1 MTVTC
6 RELTSFHIV
15 YSVILGCSSSYGCLG
30 EGAVGVSEGGVQPQD
45 IFEVYFGKLPRLQ

>member
-30 EGAVGVSEGGVQPQD
+30 EGAVGVTEGGVQPQD